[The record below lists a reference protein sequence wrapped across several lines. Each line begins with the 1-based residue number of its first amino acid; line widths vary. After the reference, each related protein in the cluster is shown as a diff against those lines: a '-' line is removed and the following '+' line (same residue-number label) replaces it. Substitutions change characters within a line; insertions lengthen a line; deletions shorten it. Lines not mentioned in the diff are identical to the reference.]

1 MENIL
6 LIGILAAT
14 FVFGFFVVRQVDR
27 ALDTGWKTPEEPQRI
42 GFAAPSPADCLSGTW
57 EGIPV
62 CLFSGTAEELLPA
75 LGAEELDLIFLP
87 DSADISPNLRYNVRK
102 LRLPALPVRT
112 TRTGQTVIPLNRE
125 QPACQ
130 AVWLQTGMGSFVDRL
145 EKEEHIG

>member
-14 FVFGFFVVRQVDR
+14 FVFGYFVVRQVDR
-27 ALDTGWKTPEEPQRI
+27 ALDTGWKTPEEPLRI
-42 GFAAPSPADCLSGTW
+42 GFAEPCVADSLSATW

-87 DSADISPNLRYNVRK
+87 ESADISPNLRYNVRK

-125 QPACQ
+125 QTACQ
-130 AVWLQTGMGSFVDRL
+130 AVWLKTGMGTFVDRL
-145 EKEEHIG
+145 EKEENIG

>member
-14 FVFGFFVVRQVDR
+14 FVFGYFVVRQVDR
-27 ALDTGWKTPEEPQRI
+27 ALDTGWRTPEEPVRI
-42 GFAAPSPADCLSGTW
+42 GFAEAHTADSLSGTW

-62 CLFSGTAEELLPA
+62 RLFSGSAEELLAA

-87 DSADISPNLRYNVRK
+87 ESADISRNLRYNVRK

-112 TRTGQTVIPLNRE
+112 TRTGQTVIPLNRT
-125 QPACQ
+125 PTMCQ
-130 AVWLQTGMGSFVDRL
+130 AVWRKTGMDTFVDRL
-145 EKEEHIG
+145 EKEENIG